1 VVAVF
6 SVGVRPA
13 FVVAI
18 FSVGIRLM
26 FVVAI
31 FSVEIRPMFIGAI
44 EVPRRS
50 LISDRIPIAPI
61 REMHD
66 DERRSQ

>member
-1 VVAVF
+1 
-6 SVGVRPA
+6 
-13 FVVAI
+13 
-18 FSVGIRLM
+18 M